1 MNRSLKESRKNCPSD
16 FSDESG
22 ERSDVRIFLFLIII
36 LFSNITKAQSSNFSI
51 GNGIGLGSFFG
62 NFPSQSTL
70 NGKIYF
76 EFSSPLSL
84 FDKLDLNASFGQKIE
99 KFLPGS
105 YNYKHYSYF
114 TCFGVTGKFVQPL
127 NNIFSVEEGIGL
139 IYLNDRSFSDI
150 DEWNVGL
157 LLNIAAGMPIS
168 KKFDLL
174 LNADYGLTFTNTS
187 SSYISFLILFRY
199 SL

>member
-1 MNRSLKESRKNCPSD
+1 MKKFCLAY
-16 FSDESG
+16 
-22 ERSDVRIFLFLIII
+22 IFLLSTFLPG
-36 LFSNITKAQSSNFSI
+36 QSYKSSV
-51 GNGIGLGSFFG
+51 GTGIGLGSFNG

-76 EFSSPLSL
+76 EFSSPFSL
-84 FDKLDLNASFGQKIE
+84 FDKLDLNATFGQKIE

-114 TCFGVTGKFVQPL
+114 TSFGFTGKFVQPL
-127 NNIFSVEEGIGL
+127 NNVFTVEEGIGL

-150 DEWNVGL
+150 DEWNIGVL
-157 LLNIAAGMPIS
+157 INIAAGMPIS

-187 SSYISFLILFRY
+187 SSYISFLILFKY